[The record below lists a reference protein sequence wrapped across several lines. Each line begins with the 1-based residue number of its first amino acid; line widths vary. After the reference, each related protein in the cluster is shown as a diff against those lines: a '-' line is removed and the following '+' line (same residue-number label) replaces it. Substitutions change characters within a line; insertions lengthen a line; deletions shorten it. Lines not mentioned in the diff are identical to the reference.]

1 MRLALLSLN
10 KRVVTV
16 WLMLVPV
23 AERVGV
29 AIEGVVARV
38 DRRSGRNGEFA
49 VAQVAVATGDEYRCV
64 WWNAGQA
71 PAAGSRVAIRG
82 SGTNRG
88 DVSVSITTL
97 LDGAVQHKVHRLL
110 DYYRSCLEAEV
121 RSEGPTAL
129 SSRALLVLP
138 DAESVFAAA
147 AVDPGRS
154 SAATRWL
161 VGRKVAGR
169 AESLTVC
176 WPVLVVNGQ
185 SGPAIIP
192 ILRMNAVLSDD
203 RLVLE
208 PVTLEVD
215 DDFLAEAG
223 LTDEERQAFREAAQR
238 PVDCGVVDHE
248 RRLLDLLLEWQL
260 IPIGGP
266 DSSRSRLGE
275 GLGVKYST
283 VVIAGSA
290 ESSAIIRRLVAE
302 FEDLKALPVARL
314 RTGPLGVL
322 LGAVPAMNYP
332 AAEPTPSVLAF
343 NVEQEQAVTAAMAC
357 PLTVV
362 TGPPGTG
369 KSQVLANAV
378 AAALARSETVLLA
391 SKNNH
396 AIDVV
401 ADRVR
406 SAHPDAVVMRLGKQA
421 LLSEAA
427 SALGDAIRRTPT
439 SGPSPQ
445 EARAAWSSAQ
455 QVLAAGPYATLATR
469 AKLIQTIDELTVRVA
484 DQLRS
489 LPAGVYPLCEH
500 DDLELLAVAHRRAV
514 ASVLTA
520 AAAPSRWFWQ
530 RRSARSLAAEAA
542 THTRT
547 AASLVSS
554 ASAPAL
560 ARIVE
565 AEGNEAALATV
576 RAVIVATENSQELRA
591 RETELALL
599 PQLDVIEGQIADSFE
614 HRLPLAGDLFGA
626 GWRQRFD
633 TSAANRPPLVTYHS
647 KLAAAAQAGGAA
659 VYQARDAAAGAMAAL
674 PVWAVTSLAV
684 GGVLPLQGELFDL
697 VIIDEAA
704 QSDIASA
711 VPLLYRARRAMVIG
725 DPNQLS
731 HITSVG
737 HDRDLALARF
747 HELDP
752 EVHRALGYET
762 TSLYTAAAS
771 VSKQEPIFLRHH
783 FRSHPQIAEFASATF
798 YGGAL
803 SVDTKPDGFLPGP
816 AVRWEH
822 VVGTYEPGPRGR
834 SAVNRPEAN
843 RVLDLLTAQLDEL
856 MGTTKTV
863 GIVTPFRAH
872 ADHIKDR
879 IASVMPH
886 VADRVTVDTAYGFQ
900 GDERDVILYSTVVS
914 SAMPT
919 RLQRIAGQPNL
930 VNVGLSRARARLIVV
945 GDDAACEAS
954 GTVLADL
961 AAYARSC
968 R

>member
-1 MRLALLSLN
+1 MS
-10 KRVVTV
+10 T
-16 WLMLVPV
+16 
-23 AERVGV
+23 
-29 AIEGVVARV
+29 
-38 DRRSGRNGEFA
+38 
-49 VAQVAVATGDEYRCV
+49 
-64 WWNAGQA
+64 
-71 PAAGSRVAIRG
+71 
-82 SGTNRG
+82 
-88 DVSVSITTL
+88 TTL
-97 LDGAVQHKVHRLL
+97 LDSVVQHEEHRLL
-110 DYYRSCLEAEV
+110 DYYRSCLEAEL

-129 SSRALLVLP
+129 SSRALLVL
-138 DAESVFAAA
+138 DETESVFAASV
-147 AVDPGRS
+147 VDPGRS
-154 SAATRWL
+154 AATTRWL

-176 WPVLVVNGQ
+176 WPVFVVD
-185 SGPAIIP
+185 GPTGAAIIP
-192 ILRMNAVLSDD
+192 ILRMNAVLGND

-208 PVTLEVD
+208 PATLEVD
-215 DDFLAEAG
+215 EGFLEEAG
-223 LTDEERQAFREAAQR
+223 LTEEERQTFREAAQR
-238 PVDCGVVDHE
+238 PAGAGVADHE
-248 RRLLDLLLEWQL
+248 RRLLDLLAEWQL
-260 IPIGGP
+260 IPAGGGE
-266 DSSRSRLGE
+266 STSSRLGD

-290 ESSAIIRRLVAE
+290 DSSGIIRRLVAE

-314 RTGPLGVL
+314 RSGPLGVL
-322 LGAVPAMNYP
+322 LGSVPPTSYP
-332 AAEPTPSVLAF
+332 VVAPTASVLAF
-343 NVEQEQAVTAAMAC
+343 NVEQEQAVTAAMVC

-378 AAALARSETVLLA
+378 AAALERNETVLLA

-406 SAHPDAVVMRLGKQA
+406 RAHSDAHVMRLGKQA
-421 LLSEAA
+421 LNAEAA
-427 SALGDAIRRTPT
+427 AALGDAIRRTPIT
-439 SGPSPQ
+439 GPSLQ

-455 QVLAAGPYATLATR
+455 QELAAGPYAALATR
-469 AKLIQTIDELTVRVA
+469 SELVQIIDELTSRVSE
-484 DQLRS
+484 QIGS
-489 LPAGVYPLCEH
+489 LPAGVHPLGAD
-500 DDLELLAVAHRRAV
+500 DDLDLLTVAHHRAV

-520 AAAPSRWFWQ
+520 AAAPNRWFWQ
-530 RRSARSLAAEAA
+530 RRSARRLAVAA
-542 THTRT
+542 AAHSRT

-554 ASAPAL
+554 ISAPAL
-560 ARIVE
+560 ARILE
-565 AEGNEAALATV
+565 TDGDEEALATI
-576 RAVIVATENSQELRA
+576 RSIIVASESSAELRE
-591 RETELALL
+591 RETEFALL
-599 PQLDVIEGQIADSFE
+599 PALHEIESQIAGSFE
-614 HRLPLAGDLFGA
+614 RRLPLAGDLFGA
-626 GWRQRFD
+626 GWRQRFYA
-633 TSAANRPPLVTYHS
+633 SAANRPPLIAYHS
-647 KLAAAAQAGGAA
+647 KLAAASQAGGAA
-659 VYQARDAAAGAMAAL
+659 VYQARDAAKGAMAAL

-711 VPLLYRARRAMVIG
+711 IPLLYRARRAMIIG

-752 EVHRALGYET
+752 EVHQALGYET

-783 FRSHPQIAEFASATF
+783 FRSHPQIAEFASTTF

-803 SVDTKPDGFLPGP
+803 SVDTAPDGFLPGP

-822 VVGTYEPGPRGR
+822 VAGAYEPGSRGR
-834 SAVNRPEAN
+834 SAVNPPEVK
-843 RVLDLLTAQLDEL
+843 RVLELLTEQLDEL
-856 MGTTKTV
+856 AGTAKTV

-879 IASVMPH
+879 IAAVMPH

-900 GDERDVILYSTVVS
+900 GDERDVVLFSTVIS
-914 SAMPT
+914 STMPT

-945 GDDAACEAS
+945 GDDAACAES

-961 AAYARSC
+961 ALYAGSC
-968 R
+968 Q